1 MSWNEQG
8 GDKDPWGGRKG
19 DQAPP
24 DIDEALKRL
33 KEKVTA
39 FTGKRDGGKGSG
51 FGGGMGS
58 AKNLLPIVLSGLLIL
73 WALGGVYQVDE
84 KEQAVIL
91 RLGEYHNTV
100 GSGLHWN
107 PPLIDAVTTIGVT
120 EERQYSTRGLMLTQ
134 DENIVEVA
142 LSVQY
147 NITNAEDFVLR
158 LKTPETSLNQATD
171 SALRHVVGSTG
182 LDGVIST
189 QREQIAIA
197 TAERLQNLL
206 DIYSSGI
213 NVVKINIED
222 ARPPNEVKA
231 AYDDVIEAREDLER
245 LVNEA
250 QAYSNGI
257 IPEARGEA
265 QRLREEAEGYS
276 SQVVSK
282 SEGEADRFLAL
293 LAEYMRAPEVT
304 RERLYIDAI
313 EQVMTDSTKILLDTE
328 GGNNMLYLPL
338 DKLGQGAPAS
348 SGQRGSETNNEMIDR
363 VANEV
368 IEKLQRRGNQVQS
381 ERRR

>member
-1 MSWNEQG
+1 MAWNEPG
-8 GDKDPWGGRKG
+8 GGKDPWGGNRN
-19 DQAPP
+19 DQGPP
-24 DIDEALKRL
+24 DIDEALKKL
-33 KEKVTA
+33 KEKLSS
-39 FTGKRDGGKGSG
+39 FGGKGGS
-51 FGGGMGS
+51 GGGAGGAS
-58 AKNLLPIVLSGLLIL
+58 FKSIFPIALFMLAVIWGLM
-73 WALGGVYQVDE
+73 GVYQVDATE
-84 KEQAVIL
+84 EAVVL
-91 RLGEYHNTV
+91 RLGKYDSTQRE
-100 GSGLHWN
+100 GLHWN
-107 PPLIDAVTTIGVT
+107 PRIYDSVITVAVS

-147 NITNAEDFVLR
+147 NVSSAKDFVLSIR
-158 LKTPETSLNQATD
+158 APETTLKQATD

-189 QREQIAIA
+189 EREQVAIA
-197 TAERLQNLL
+197 TADKLQDLL
-206 DIYSSGI
+206 DLYSSGI
-213 NVVKINIED
+213 RIIKINIED

-231 AYDDVIEAREDLER
+231 AYDDVIKAREDLER

-265 QRLREEAEGYS
+265 QRLREEAQGYM

-282 SEGEADRFLAL
+282 SEGEANRFKAL
-293 LAEYMRAPEVT
+293 LKEYEKAPEVT

-313 EQVMTDSTKILLDTE
+313 EQVMIDSTKILLDTE

-338 DKLGQGAPAS
+338 DKLVQQG
-348 SGQRGSETNNEMIDR
+348 SGGALKGAETNNQLINR

-368 IEKLQRRGNQVQS
+368 IEKLQRNSEQS
-381 ERRR
+381 QGERRR

>member
-1 MSWNEQG
+1 MAWNEPG
-8 GDKDPWGGRKG
+8 GGKDPWGGNRG
-19 DQAPP
+19 DQGPP
-24 DIDEALKRL
+24 DIDEVLKKL
-33 KEKVTA
+33 KEKLTM
-39 FTGKRDGGKGSG
+39 FGGKG
-51 FGGGMGS
+51 GGGIGKPGGS
-58 AKNLLPIVLSGLLIL
+58 IKGLLPAALLGLVLVWGLM
-73 WALGGVYQVDE
+73 GFYQVDE
-84 KEQAVIL
+84 KENAVVL
-91 RLGEYHNTV
+91 RLGEYSETIEA
-100 GSGLHWN
+100 SGLKWN
-107 PPLIDAVTTIGVT
+107 PRLIDKVFIVGVT

-147 NITNAEDFVLR
+147 NISGAKDFILSI
-158 LKTPETSLNQATD
+158 KDPEITLQQATD
-171 SALRHVVGSTG
+171 SALRHTVGSTG
-182 LDGVIST
+182 LDGVISS
-189 QREQIAIA
+189 
-197 TAERLQNLL
+197 ERLQVADGTTEKLQDLL
-206 DIYSSGI
+206 DLYSSGI
-213 NVVKINIED
+213 NIVKINIED

-265 QRLREEAEGYS
+265 QRLREEAQGYL

-282 SEGEADRFLAL
+282 SSGEASRFSAL
-293 LAEYMRAPEVT
+293 LKEYQKAPGVT

-313 EQVMTDSTKILLDTE
+313 EQVMTDSTKVLMDTE

-338 DKLGQGAPAS
+338 DKLVQQGSAGPS
-348 SGQRGSETNNEMIDR
+348 RNNENNNQLIDR

-368 IEKLQRRGNQVQS
+368 IEKLQRNSNQLQS

>member
-1 MSWNEQG
+1 MAWNEPG
-8 GDKDPWGGRKG
+8 GGKDPWGGNRN
-19 DQAPP
+19 DQGPP
-24 DIDEALKRL
+24 DIDEALKKL
-33 KEKVTA
+33 KEKLSS
-39 FTGKRDGGKGSG
+39 FGGKGGS
-51 FGGGMGS
+51 GGGAGGAS
-58 AKNLLPIVLSGLLIL
+58 VKSIFPIALLVLAVIWGLL
-73 WALGGVYQVDE
+73 GVFQVDE
-84 KEQAVIL
+84 TEQAVVL
-91 RLGEYHNTV
+91 RLGKYSDTL
-100 GSGLHWN
+100 GSGLHWY
-107 PPLIDAVTTIGVT
+107 PPLLESVVTVGVT

-147 NITNAEDFVLR
+147 NITSAKDFVLSIR
-158 LKTPETSLNQATD
+158 APETTLKQATD

-189 QREQIAIA
+189 EREQVAIA
-197 TAERLQNLL
+197 TADKLQDLL
-206 DIYSSGI
+206 DLYSSGI
-213 NVVKINIED
+213 RIVKINIED

-231 AYDDVIEAREDLER
+231 AYDDVIKAREDLER

-265 QRLREEAEGYS
+265 ERLREEAQGYM

-282 SEGEADRFLAL
+282 SEGEANRFIAL
-293 LAEYMRAPEVT
+293 LKEYEKAPEVT

-338 DKLGQGAPAS
+338 DKLVQQGS
-348 SGQRGSETNNEMIDR
+348 SSSPRGSETNNQLINR

-368 IEKLQRRGNQVQS
+368 IEKLQRNSEQNQG

>member
-1 MSWNEQG
+1 MAWNEPG
-8 GDKDPWGGRKG
+8 GGKDPWGGNRN
-19 DQAPP
+19 DQGPP
-24 DIDEALKRL
+24 DIDEALKKL
-33 KEKVTA
+33 KEKLSS
-39 FTGKRDGGKGSG
+39 FGGKGGS
-51 FGGGMGS
+51 GGGAGGAS
-58 AKNLLPIVLSGLLIL
+58 FKSIFPIALFVLAVIWGLM
-73 WALGGVYQVDE
+73 GVYQVDATE
-84 KEQAVIL
+84 EAVVL
-91 RLGEYHNTV
+91 RLGKYDSTQRE
-100 GSGLHWN
+100 GLHWN
-107 PPLIDAVTTIGVT
+107 PRIYDSVITVAVS

-147 NITNAEDFVLR
+147 NVSSAKDFVLSIR
-158 LKTPETSLNQATD
+158 APETTLKQATD

-189 QREQIAIA
+189 EREQVAIA
-197 TAERLQNLL
+197 TADKLQDLL
-206 DIYSSGI
+206 DLYSSGI
-213 NVVKINIED
+213 RIVKINIED

-231 AYDDVIEAREDLER
+231 AYDDVIKAREDLER

-265 QRLREEAEGYS
+265 QRLREEAEGYM

-282 SEGEADRFLAL
+282 SEGEANRFTAL
-293 LAEYMRAPEVT
+293 LKEYEKAPEVT

-338 DKLGQGAPAS
+338 DKLVQQG
-348 SGQRGSETNNEMIDR
+348 SGGALKGAETNNQLINR

-368 IEKLQRRGNQVQS
+368 IEKLQRNSDQS
-381 ERRR
+381 QGERRR

>member
-1 MSWNEQG
+1 MI
-8 GDKDPWGGRKG
+8 K
-19 DQAPP
+19 
-24 DIDEALKRL
+24 
-33 KEKVTA
+33 
-39 FTGKRDGGKGSG
+39 
-51 FGGGMGS
+51 M
-58 AKNLLPIVLSGLLIL
+58 GLLIL
-73 WALGGVYQVDE
+73 WAVGGVYQVDE
-84 KEQAVIL
+84 NEQAVIL

-158 LKTPETSLNQATD
+158 LKTPETSLKQATD

-197 TAERLQNLL
+197 TAERLQSLL

-257 IPEARGEA
+257 IPI
-265 QRLREEAEGYS
+265 LR
-276 SQVVSK
+276 
-282 SEGEADRFLAL
+282 
-293 LAEYMRAPEVT
+293 M
-304 RERLYIDAI
+304 
-313 EQVMTDSTKILLDTE
+313 
-328 GGNNMLYLPL
+328 
-338 DKLGQGAPAS
+338 
-348 SGQRGSETNNEMIDR
+348 
-363 VANEV
+363 
-368 IEKLQRRGNQVQS
+368 
-381 ERRR
+381 

>member
-1 MSWNEQG
+1 MAWNEPG
-8 GDKDPWGGRKG
+8 GGKDPWGGNRDNQG
-19 DQAPP
+19 PP
-24 DIDEALKRL
+24 DIDEALKKL
-33 KEKVTA
+33 KEKLSS
-39 FTGKRDGGKGSG
+39 FGGKG
-51 FGGGMGS
+51 GGNGGAS
-58 AKNLLPIVLSGLLIL
+58 FKSILPIAFLVLAVIWGLL
-73 WALGGVYQVDE
+73 GVYQVDE
-84 KEQAVIL
+84 KEQAVVL
-91 RLGEYHNTV
+91 RLGKYSDTL
-100 GSGLHWN
+100 GSGLHWY
-107 PPLIDAVTTIGVT
+107 PPFLESVVTVGVT

-147 NITNAEDFVLR
+147 NVASAKDFVLSI
-158 LKTPETSLNQATD
+158 KGPEKSLEQATD

-189 QREQIAIA
+189 EREQVAIA
-197 TAERLQNLL
+197 TANKLQDLLNL
-206 DIYSSGI
+206 YSSGI

-231 AYDDVIEAREDLER
+231 AYDDVIKAREDLER

-265 QRLREEAEGYS
+265 QRLREEAQGYM

-282 SEGEADRFLAL
+282 SEGEASRFKAL
-293 LAEYMRAPEVT
+293 LKEYEKAPEVT

-313 EQVMTDSTKILLDTE
+313 EQVMIDSTKILLDTE

-338 DKLGQGAPAS
+338 DKLVQQGN
-348 SGQRGSETNNEMIDR
+348 SGALKGGETNNQLINR

-368 IEKLQRRGNQVQS
+368 IEKLQRNSEQS
-381 ERRR
+381 QGERRR

>member
-1 MSWNEQG
+1 MAWNEPG
-8 GDKDPWGGRKG
+8 GGKDPWGGNRN
-19 DQAPP
+19 DQGPP
-24 DIDEALKRL
+24 DIDEALKKL
-33 KEKVTA
+33 KEKLSS
-39 FTGKRDGGKGSG
+39 FGGKGGS
-51 FGGGMGS
+51 GGGAGGAS
-58 AKNLLPIVLSGLLIL
+58 FKSIFPIALFVLAVIWGLM
-73 WALGGVYQVDE
+73 GVYQVDATE
-84 KEQAVIL
+84 EAVVL
-91 RLGEYHNTV
+91 RLGKYDSTQRE
-100 GSGLHWN
+100 GLHWN
-107 PPLIDAVTTIGVT
+107 PRIYDSVITVAVS

-147 NITNAEDFVLR
+147 NVSSARDFVLSIR
-158 LKTPETSLNQATD
+158 APETTLKQATD

-189 QREQIAIA
+189 EREQVAIA
-197 TAERLQNLL
+197 TADKLQDLL
-206 DIYSSGI
+206 DLYSSGI
-213 NVVKINIED
+213 RIIKINIED

-231 AYDDVIEAREDLER
+231 AYDDVIKAREDLER

-265 QRLREEAEGYS
+265 QRLREEAEGYM

-282 SEGEADRFLAL
+282 SEGEANRFTAL
-293 LAEYMRAPEVT
+293 LKEYEKAPEVT

-338 DKLGQGAPAS
+338 DKLVQQG
-348 SGQRGSETNNEMIDR
+348 SGGALKGAETNNQLINR

-368 IEKLQRRGNQVQS
+368 IEKLQRNSDQS
-381 ERRR
+381 QGERRR

>member
-1 MSWNEQG
+1 M
-8 GDKDPWGGRKG
+8 
-19 DQAPP
+19 
-24 DIDEALKRL
+24 
-33 KEKVTA
+33 
-39 FTGKRDGGKGSG
+39 
-51 FGGGMGS
+51 
-58 AKNLLPIVLSGLLIL
+58 
-73 WALGGVYQVDE
+73 GVYQVDATE
-84 KEQAVIL
+84 EAVVL
-91 RLGEYHNTV
+91 RLGKYDSTQRE
-100 GSGLHWN
+100 GLHWN
-107 PPLIDAVTTIGVT
+107 PRIYDSVITVAVS

-147 NITNAEDFVLR
+147 NVSSAKDFVLSIR
-158 LKTPETSLNQATD
+158 APETTLKQATD

-189 QREQIAIA
+189 EREQVAIA
-197 TAERLQNLL
+197 TADKLQDLL
-206 DIYSSGI
+206 DLYSSGI
-213 NVVKINIED
+213 RIIKINIED

-231 AYDDVIEAREDLER
+231 AYDDVIKAREDLER

-265 QRLREEAEGYS
+265 QRLREEAEGYM

-282 SEGEADRFLAL
+282 SEGEANRFTAL
-293 LAEYMRAPEVT
+293 LKEYEKAPEVT

-338 DKLGQGAPAS
+338 DKLVQQG
-348 SGQRGSETNNEMIDR
+348 SGGALKGAETNNQLINR

-368 IEKLQRRGNQVQS
+368 IEKLQRNSDQS
-381 ERRR
+381 QGERRR

>member
-1 MSWNEQG
+1 MAWNEPG
-8 GDKDPWGGRKG
+8 GGKDPWGGNRDNQG
-19 DQAPP
+19 PP
-24 DIDEALKRL
+24 DIDEALKKL
-33 KEKVTA
+33 KEKLSS
-39 FTGKRDGGKGSG
+39 FGGKG
-51 FGGGMGS
+51 GGNGGAS
-58 AKNLLPIVLSGLLIL
+58 FKSILPIAFLVLAVIWGLL
-73 WALGGVYQVDE
+73 GVYQVDE
-84 KEQAVIL
+84 KEQAVVL
-91 RLGEYHNTV
+91 RLGKYSDTL
-100 GSGLHWN
+100 GSGLHWY
-107 PPLIDAVTTIGVT
+107 PPFLESVVTVGVT

-147 NITNAEDFVLR
+147 NVASAKDFVLSI
-158 LKTPETSLNQATD
+158 KGPEKSLEQATD

-189 QREQIAIA
+189 EREQVAIA
-197 TAERLQNLL
+197 TANKLQDLLNL
-206 DIYSSGI
+206 YSSGI

-231 AYDDVIEAREDLER
+231 AYDDVIKAREDLER

-265 QRLREEAEGYS
+265 QRLREEAQGYM

-282 SEGEADRFLAL
+282 SEGEASRFKAL
-293 LAEYMRAPEVT
+293 LKEYEKAPEVT

-313 EQVMTDSTKILLDTE
+313 EQVMIDSTKILLDTE

-338 DKLGQGAPAS
+338 DKLVQQGN
-348 SGQRGSETNNEMIDR
+348 SGALKEGETNNQLINR

-368 IEKLQRRGNQVQS
+368 IEKLQRNSEQS
-381 ERRR
+381 QGERRR

>member
-1 MSWNEQG
+1 MAWNEPG
-8 GDKDPWGGRKG
+8 GGKDPWGGNRN
-19 DQAPP
+19 DQGPP
-24 DIDEALKRL
+24 DIDEALKKL
-33 KEKVTA
+33 KEKLSS
-39 FTGKRDGGKGSG
+39 FGGKGGS
-51 FGGGMGS
+51 GGGAGGAS
-58 AKNLLPIVLSGLLIL
+58 FKSIFPIALFMLAVIWGLM
-73 WALGGVYQVDE
+73 GVYQVDATE
-84 KEQAVIL
+84 EAVVL
-91 RLGEYHNTV
+91 RLGKYDSTQRE
-100 GSGLHWN
+100 GLHWN
-107 PPLIDAVTTIGVT
+107 PRIYDSVITVAVS

-147 NITNAEDFVLR
+147 NVSSAKDFVLSIR
-158 LKTPETSLNQATD
+158 APETTLKQATD

-189 QREQIAIA
+189 EREQVAIA
-197 TAERLQNLL
+197 TADKLQDLL
-206 DIYSSGI
+206 DLYSSGI
-213 NVVKINIED
+213 RIIKINIED

-231 AYDDVIEAREDLER
+231 AYDDVIKAREDLER

-265 QRLREEAEGYS
+265 QRLREEAEGYM

-282 SEGEADRFLAL
+282 SEGEANRFTAL
-293 LAEYMRAPEVT
+293 LKEYEKAPEVT

-338 DKLGQGAPAS
+338 DKLVQQG
-348 SGQRGSETNNEMIDR
+348 SGGALKGAETNNQLINR

-368 IEKLQRRGNQVQS
+368 IEKLQRNSEQS
-381 ERRR
+381 QGERRR

>member
-1 MSWNEQG
+1 MAWNEPG
-8 GDKDPWGGRKG
+8 GGKDPWGGNRDNQG
-19 DQAPP
+19 PP
-24 DIDEALKRL
+24 DIDEALKKL
-33 KEKVTA
+33 KEKL
-39 FTGKRDGGKGSG
+39 SG
-51 FGGGMGS
+51 FGGKGGGNGGAS
-58 AKNLLPIVLSGLLIL
+58 FKSILPIAFLVLAVIWGLL
-73 WALGGVYQVDE
+73 GVYQVDE
-84 KEQAVIL
+84 KEQAVVL
-91 RLGEYHNTV
+91 RLGKYSDTL
-100 GSGLHWN
+100 GSGLHWY
-107 PPLIDAVTTIGVT
+107 PPFLESVVTVGVT

-147 NITNAEDFVLR
+147 NVASAKDFVLSI
-158 LKTPETSLNQATD
+158 KGPEKSLEQATD

-189 QREQIAIA
+189 EREQVAIA
-197 TAERLQNLL
+197 TANKLQDLLNL
-206 DIYSSGI
+206 YSSGI

-231 AYDDVIEAREDLER
+231 AYDDVIKAREDLER

-265 QRLREEAEGYS
+265 QRLREEAQGYM

-282 SEGEADRFLAL
+282 SEGEASRFKAL
-293 LAEYMRAPEVT
+293 LKEYEKAPEVT

-313 EQVMTDSTKILLDTE
+313 EQVMIDSTKILLDTE

-338 DKLGQGAPAS
+338 DKLVQQGN
-348 SGQRGSETNNEMIDR
+348 SGALKGGETNNQLINR

-368 IEKLQRRGNQVQS
+368 IEKLQRNSEQS
-381 ERRR
+381 QGERRR

>member
-1 MSWNEQG
+1 MAWNEPG
-8 GDKDPWGGRKG
+8 GGKDPWGGNRG
-19 DQAPP
+19 DQGPP
-24 DIDEALKRL
+24 DIDEALKKL
-33 KEKVTA
+33 KEKLSM
-39 FTGKRDGGKGSG
+39 FGGKG
-51 FGGGMGS
+51 GGSNGKPDG
-58 AKNLLPIVLSGLLIL
+58 ANIKGLIPAVLLGLVLVWGLL
-73 WALGGVYQVDE
+73 GFYQVDE
-84 KEQAVIL
+84 TENAVVL
-91 RLGEYHNTV
+91 RLGEYNETIEA
-100 GSGLHWN
+100 SGLKWN
-107 PPLIDAVTTIGVT
+107 PRLIDKVFIVGVT

-147 NITNAEDFVLR
+147 NISGAKDFILSI
-158 LKTPETSLNQATD
+158 KDPEITLQQATD
-171 SALRHVVGSTG
+171 SALRHTVGSTG
-182 LDGVIST
+182 LDGVISS
-189 QREQIAIA
+189 
-197 TAERLQNLL
+197 ERLQVADGTTEKLQDLL
-206 DIYSSGI
+206 DLYSSGI
-213 NVVKINIED
+213 NIVKINIED

-265 QRLREEAEGYS
+265 QRLREEAQGYL

-282 SEGEADRFLAL
+282 SSGEASRFTAL
-293 LAEYMRAPEVT
+293 LKEYQKAPKVT

-313 EQVMTDSTKILLDTE
+313 EQVMTESTKVLMDTE

-338 DKLGQGAPAS
+338 DKLVQQSGAGTARS
-348 SGQRGSETNNEMIDR
+348 SENNNQLIDR

-368 IEKLQRRGNQVQS
+368 IEKLQRNSNQLQS

>member
-1 MSWNEQG
+1 MAWNEPG
-8 GDKDPWGGRKG
+8 GGKDPWGGNRN
-19 DQAPP
+19 DQGPP
-24 DIDEALKRL
+24 DIDEALKKL
-33 KEKVTA
+33 KEKL
-39 FTGKRDGGKGSG
+39 GI
-51 FGGGMGS
+51 FGGGGGS
-58 AKNLLPIVLSGLLIL
+58 SSGSSGGGSLKSLIPMIFFGLLLIWGFL
-73 WALGGVYQVDE
+73 GVYQVDE
-84 KEQAVIL
+84 KEQAVVL
-91 RLGEYHNTV
+91 RLGEYKDTLNA
-100 GSGLHWN
+100 GLKWN
-107 PPLIDAVTTIGVT
+107 PPLVDQVYTVGVT

-147 NITNAEDFVLR
+147 NIASAKDFILSIR
-158 LKTPETSLNQATD
+158 APETTLKQATD

-189 QREQIAIA
+189 EREQVAIA
-197 TAERLQNLL
+197 TADKLQDLLNL
-206 DIYSSGI
+206 YSSGI

-231 AYDDVIEAREDLER
+231 AYDDVIKAREDLER

-265 QRLREEAEGYS
+265 QRLREEAQAYL

-282 SEGEADRFLAL
+282 STGEANRFSAL
-293 LAEYMRAPEVT
+293 LREYQKAPEVT
-304 RERLYIDAI
+304 RERLYLDAI
-313 EQVMTDSTKILLDTE
+313 EQVMTDSTKVLMDTE

-338 DKLGQGAPAS
+338 DKLVQQG
-348 SGQRGSETNNEMIDR
+348 GSPSNRSDETNNQLIDR

-368 IEKLQRRGNQVQS
+368 IEKLQRSSNQVQS

>member
-1 MSWNEQG
+1 MAWNEPG
-8 GDKDPWGGRKG
+8 GGKDPWGGNRN
-19 DQAPP
+19 DQGPP
-24 DIDEALKRL
+24 DIDEALKKL
-33 KEKVTA
+33 KEKLSS
-39 FTGKRDGGKGSG
+39 FGGKGGS
-51 FGGGMGS
+51 GGGAGGAS
-58 AKNLLPIVLSGLLIL
+58 FKSIFPIALFVLAVIWGLM
-73 WALGGVYQVDE
+73 GVYQVDATE
-84 KEQAVIL
+84 EAVVL
-91 RLGEYHNTV
+91 RLGKYDSTQRE
-100 GSGLHWN
+100 GLHWN
-107 PPLIDAVTTIGVT
+107 PRIYDSVITVAVS

-147 NITNAEDFVLR
+147 NVSSAKDFVLSIR
-158 LKTPETSLNQATD
+158 APETTLKQATD

-189 QREQIAIA
+189 EREQVAIA
-197 TAERLQNLL
+197 TADKLQDLL
-206 DIYSSGI
+206 DLYSSGI
-213 NVVKINIED
+213 RIIKINIED

-231 AYDDVIEAREDLER
+231 AYDDVIKAREDLER

-265 QRLREEAEGYS
+265 QRLREEAEGYM

-282 SEGEADRFLAL
+282 SEGEANRFTAL
-293 LAEYMRAPEVT
+293 LKEYEKAPEVT

-338 DKLGQGAPAS
+338 DKLVQQG
-348 SGQRGSETNNEMIDR
+348 SGGALKGAETNNQLINR

-368 IEKLQRRGNQVQS
+368 IEKLQRNSDQS
-381 ERRR
+381 QGERRR